1 MMETKATVQAAL
13 GQENYRTVL
22 AARQHQLVADE
33 PPSLQGT
40 DLGMTP
46 YELLLA
52 SLGACTCITVR
63 MYAQRKGFD
72 LASVT
77 VDLQLVAHTVDARE
91 VLKIIRHIG
100 LEGDLADEA
109 RQRILA
115 IANNC
120 PVHRLL
126 AQGLTIESALI

>member
-1 MMETKATVQAAL
+1 MEIKAKAQAIL
-13 GQENYRTVL
+13 GQENYRTL
-22 AARQHQLVADE
+22 LTARQHQLVADE
-33 PPSLQGT
+33 PPSFQGT
-40 DLGMTP
+40 DLGMMP
-46 YELLLA
+46 YELLLS

-63 MYAQRKGFD
+63 MYAQRKGYD
-72 LASVT
+72 LTNVA
-77 VDLQLVAHTVDARE
+77 VDLQLVAQTVEARE
-91 VLKIIRHIG
+91 VFKIIRHIR

-126 AQGLTIESALI
+126 AQGLTIESSLA